1 MKKAIELLRVS
12 TEGQAAASRAGIP
25 AQRAANLATAQ
36 AHGLTIVRTIEMADV
51 SGAAVLR
58 APEMQELLNLIESPE
73 IEGVVAKE
81 FSRLMRPENYGD
93 FAILQ
98 AFAETSTILYL
109 PEGPMDFRNKTGR
122 LLGTIRA
129 AIAGLEISEIKER
142 TWAAKESM
150 RRAGKF
156 PSADILLPFGVGY
169 DRATEKWFYK
179 PEAEKVAEVFRRFL
193 AGDTNYDR
201 LSEFLGLSRG
211 SVKNILMNPIFM
223 GWRVIDQKRDVSVSS
238 RTYRAGGRQGDRPKV
253 DRSPEEVIRVRVIED
268 GLVSDADFRRVQR
281 LIEQKA
287 TRNIRMRIK
296 TGHFTYNGF
305 LWCAKC
311 GDRLH
316 TFRNQF
322 DRHYYICS
330 NKKRKNEAGD
340 FLCQASCYQ
349 NRDTLEPVL
358 DELFATRL
366 TDQGFLERLFDHQ
379 DRLSRRSESRS
390 RMERLQTQLEA
401 LGQKRQ
407 RILDCYIDGEI
418 TREERGRR
426 LEQMESDLVKTRE
439 MIARELPPQALSVE
453 AVAQI
458 FSPFLEWKFLERA
471 HKRQLLSAISPEIS
485 TANYVVQSIS
495 VTLDSH
501 IDRDSPVQV
510 AGA

>member
-1 MKKAIELLRVS
+1 MRRVIELLRVS
-12 TEGQAAASRAGIP
+12 TEAQAGTDRAGLP
-25 AQRAANLATAQ
+25 AQKAANLATAK
-36 AHGLTIVRTIEMADV
+36 AHGLTIVRTIAMADV

-58 APEMQELLNLIESPE
+58 APEMQELLKLIENPE

-122 LLGTIRA
+122 LMGTIRA

-169 DRATEKWFYK
+169 DRADEKWYYK

-193 AGDTNYDR
+193 AGQTNYDA

-211 SVKNILMNPIFM
+211 SVKNILMNPIFT

-238 RTYRAGGRQGDRPKV
+238 RTCRAGGRQGDRPKI
-253 DRSPEEVIRVRVIED
+253 DRSPEEVIRVKVIED
-268 GLVSDADFRRVQR
+268 GLVSESDFRRVQC

-287 TRNIRMRIK
+287 SRNLRMRTK
-296 TGHFTYNGF
+296 VGHFTYNGF

-322 DRHYYICS
+322 DRH
-330 NKKRKNEAGD
+330 
-340 FLCQASCYQ
+340 
-349 NRDTLEPVL
+349 
-358 DELFATRL
+358 
-366 TDQGFLERLFDHQ
+366 
-379 DRLSRRSESRS
+379 
-390 RMERLQTQLEA
+390 
-401 LGQKRQ
+401 
-407 RILDCYIDGEI
+407 
-418 TREERGRR
+418 
-426 LEQMESDLVKTRE
+426 
-439 MIARELPPQALSVE
+439 
-453 AVAQI
+453 
-458 FSPFLEWKFLERA
+458 
-471 HKRQLLSAISPEIS
+471 
-485 TANYVVQSIS
+485 
-495 VTLDSH
+495 
-501 IDRDSPVQV
+501 
-510 AGA
+510 